1 MVGTSVSNKITLDK
15 LIQVV
20 FSVILLASTIVVLW
34 PLLYILSASFS
45 SPEAVISGKVWLF
58 PVEPTL
64 AGYAAVFR
72 NRHILSGFSNS
83 FFYMFIGTAVNII
96 FTLLA
101 AYPLSRKEFTA
112 RRYFSALFV
121 FTMLFSGGLIP
132 LYLVVKS
139 VGLLDTRAALI
150 LPTAL
155 SVWNLII
162 TRTYMQMSIPD
173 EMYEA
178 AMLDGSNDIQFFLKI
193 VIPLSGP
200 IIAVIALYY
209 GVSHWNRYFEALI
222 FLKTRSL
229 FPLQLV
235 LRSILVTNNI
245 DPMMITDAEELI
257 RKQGLVDLLKYSTI
271 VVASVPVLCI
281 YPFVQK
287 YFIKGIMIGSLKG

>member
-1 MVGTSVSNKITLDK
+1 MVNSK
-15 LIQVV
+15 LIRSRQDNIIHTV
-20 FSVILLASTIVVLW
+20 FTIILLVSTILVLW
-34 PLLYILSASFS
+34 PVIYIVSASFS
-45 SPEAVISGKVWLF
+45 SPNAVISGKVWLY
-58 PVEPTL
+58 PVEPNL
-64 AGYAAVFR
+64 NGYAAVFKNR
-72 NRHILSGFSNS
+72 NILSGFGNS
-83 FFYMFIGTAVNII
+83 FIYMIVGTAVNII
-96 FTLLA
+96 FTILA
-101 AYPLSRKEFTA
+101 AYPLSRKEFKA
-112 RRYFSALFV
+112 RGLFTGLFV

-132 LYLVVKS
+132 LYLMVKNL
-139 VGLLDTRAALI
+139 GLLNTRPALI

-162 TRTYMQMSIPD
+162 MRTYFQTTIPE

-178 AMLDGSNDIQFFLKI
+178 ATIDGCDDINFLWRI

-200 IIAVIALYY
+200 IIAVLTLYY

-222 FLKTRSL
+222 YLKTEEL

-235 LRSILVTNNI
+235 LRSILISNEI
-245 DPMMITDAEELI
+245 DPIMIADVDELI

-287 YFIKGIMIGSLKG
+287 YFVKGVMIGSLKG

>member
-1 MVGTSVSNKITLDK
+1 MVNSK
-15 LIQVV
+15 LLRSRQDNIIHTV
-20 FSVILLASTIVVLW
+20 FTIVLLASTILVLW
-34 PLLYILSASFS
+34 PVIYIVSASFS
-45 SPEAVISGKVWLF
+45 SPNAVISGKVWLY
-58 PVEPTL
+58 PVEPNL
-64 AGYAAVFR
+64 NGYAAVFKNR
-72 NRHILSGFSNS
+72 NILSGFGNS
-83 FFYMFIGTAVNII
+83 FIYMIVGTTVNII
-96 FTLLA
+96 FTILA
-101 AYPLSRKEFTA
+101 AYPLSRKEFKA
-112 RRYFSALFV
+112 RGIFTGLFV

-132 LYLVVKS
+132 IYLVVKNL
-139 VGLLDTRAALI
+139 GLLNTRPALI

-162 TRTYMQMSIPD
+162 MRTYFQTTIPD

-178 AMLDGSNDIQFFLKI
+178 ATIDGCDDINFLWRI

-200 IIAVIALYY
+200 IIAVLTLYY

-222 FLKTRSL
+222 YLKTEEL

-235 LRSILVTNNI
+235 LRSILISNEI
-245 DPMMITDAEELI
+245 DPIMIADVDELI

-287 YFIKGIMIGSLKG
+287 YFVKGVMIGSLKG